1 MLLTICPHCKAQFKV
16 TPDQLNVRQGRVMCG
31 RCRHVFNAFQSL
43 ERVDSAFLPKPEPA
57 LRAPAHQ
64 GLPTDEAARNSSP
77 PTAFEG
83 VSPHETTES
92 LQEEQGPVELS
103 HDEEIPAPER
113 VAEKTRPQEQVA
125 PATSAPYPETT
136 ASVSDEIDLIQR
148 GGGHRAWRLGVLL
161 LAIVLA
167 GQAAYFFRSHIVSSY
182 PEVRPYFS
190 AACEWLSCTLP
201 WNRDDNALK
210 VESSDLI
217 EEIGKPG
224 RFLLTAT
231 ISNRAKTVQD
241 YPYIELTLSDTNNQT
256 LTRRV
261 LHPRDYLGRPVRRGE
276 GMAPGRESSLNLSLE
291 ASNNRA
297 AGYHLLLFYP

>member
-57 LRAPAHQ
+57 LPTPAHQ
-64 GLPTDEAARNSSP
+64 GLPTDDATPAASP
-77 PTAFEG
+77 PAAFAS
-83 VSPHETTES
+83 VSPQAIINSPED
-92 LQEEQGPVELS
+92 EQTPVVDS
-103 HDEEIPAPER
+103 RDEEIPAPER
-113 VAEKTRPQEQVA
+113 TAEKPRHQEQVA
-125 PATSAPYPETT
+125 PATSVPYPETV
-136 ASVSDEIDLIQR
+136 ASASDDIDLIQPR
-148 GGGHRAWRLGVLL
+148 DGHRAWRLGVLL
-161 LAIVLA
+161 LAMVLA
-167 GQAAYFFRSHIVSSY
+167 GQAAYFFRSPIVSSY

-190 AACEWLSCTLP
+190 AACEWLACSLP

-224 RFLLTAT
+224 RFLLTAI

-241 YPYIELTLSDTNNQT
+241 YPHIELTLSDTNNQT

-261 LHPRDYLGRPVRRGE
+261 LQPRDYLGRPVRHGE
-276 GMAPGRESSLNLSLE
+276 GMAPGSGSSLNLSLE
-291 ASNNRA
+291 ASNSRA

>member
-16 TPDQLNVRQGRVMCG
+16 TPDQLNIRQGRVMCG

-57 LRAPAHQ
+57 FRAPAHQ
-64 GLPTDEAARNSSP
+64 GLPADETTRDASLP
-77 PTAFEG
+77 PAFES
-83 VSPHETTES
+83 VAPQAIVES
-92 LQEEQGPVELS
+92 LPEEQGPVVDS
-103 HDEEIPAPER
+103 RDEEIPAPVR
-113 VAEKTRPQEQVA
+113 AAEKARPQQQVA
-125 PATSAPYPETT
+125 PATSAPYAETV
-136 ASVSDEIDLIQR
+136 ASVSDEIDLIQP

-167 GQAAYFFRSHIVSSY
+167 GQAAYFFRSPIVSTY

-190 AACEWLSCTLP
+190 VACEWLSCTLP
-201 WNRDDNALK
+201 WNRDDIALK
-210 VESSDLI
+210 VETSDLI

-224 RFLLTAT
+224 RFLLTAV

-241 YPYIELTLSDTNNQT
+241 YPHIELTLSDTNNQT

-261 LHPRDYLGRPVRRGE
+261 LQPRDYLGRPVRRDE
-276 GMAPGRESSLNLSLE
+276 GMAPGSESSLNLSLE
-291 ASNNRA
+291 ASNSRA

>member
-31 RCRHVFNAFQSL
+31 RCRHAFNGFESL

-64 GLPTDEAARNSSP
+64 GLPTDEAARDASP
-77 PTAFEG
+77 PAAFESA
-83 VSPHETTES
+83 SPLAIIES
-92 LQEEQGPVELS
+92 LQEEQAPVVES
-103 HDEEIPAPER
+103 RDEEIPAPKR
-113 VAEKTRPQEQVA
+113 AAEKPRPQQQVA

-136 ASVSDEIDLIQR
+136 ASVSDEIDLIQP
-148 GGGHRAWRLGVLL
+148 GGGHRVWRLGVLL

-167 GQAAYFFRSHIVSSY
+167 GQAAYFFRSPIVSSY

-190 AACEWLSCTLP
+190 VACEWLSCTLP

-224 RFLLTAT
+224 RFLLTAI

-261 LHPRDYLGRPVRRGE
+261 LQPRDYLGRPVRRGE
-276 GMAPGRESSLNLSLE
+276 GMAPGSESSLNLSLE
-291 ASNNRA
+291 ASNSRA

>member
-16 TPDQLNVRQGRVMCG
+16 TPDQLNIRQGRVMCG

-57 LRAPAHQ
+57 LRVPTHQ
-64 GLPTDEAARNSSP
+64 GLPTDDATRDASP
-77 PTAFEG
+77 PATFESA
-83 VSPHETTES
+83 SPLAIIES
-92 LQEEQGPVELS
+92 RQEQQAPVVDSRDEQ
-103 HDEEIPAPER
+103 IPAPKR
-113 VAEKTRPQEQVA
+113 AAEKPRFHEQVA
-125 PATSAPYPETT
+125 PATSAPYPE
-136 ASVSDEIDLIQR
+136 SDAAVPDDIDLIKP
-148 GGGHRAWRLGVLL
+148 GGHRAWRLGVLL

-167 GQAAYFFRSHIVSSY
+167 GQAAYFFRSPIVSSY
-182 PEVRPYFS
+182 PEARPYFS
-190 AACEWLSCTLP
+190 AACEWLSCALP

-210 VESSDLI
+210 LESSDLI

-224 RFLLTAT
+224 RFLLTAV

-241 YPYIELTLSDTNNQT
+241 YPYSELTLSDTNNQT

-261 LHPRDYLGRPVRRGE
+261 LQPRDYLGRPVRRDE
-276 GMAPGRESSLNLSLE
+276 GMAPGSESSLNLGLE
-291 ASNNRA
+291 ASNSRA

>member
-1 MLLTICPHCKAQFKV
+1 MLLTICPRCKAQFKV
-16 TPDQLNVRQGRVMCG
+16 TPDQLNVRQGHVMCG

-64 GLPTDEAARNSSP
+64 GLLTDEATLDASP
-77 PTAFEG
+77 PAAFES
-83 VSPHETTES
+83 VSPQAIIKS
-92 LQEEQGPVELS
+92 LQEEQAPVVDS
-103 HDEEIPAPER
+103 RDEKIPAPER
-113 VAEKTRPQEQVA
+113 AAEKPRPQEQVA
-125 PATSAPYPETT
+125 PATSAPYPETV
-136 ASVSDEIDLIQR
+136 ASVSDEIDLIQP
-148 GGGHRAWRLGVLL
+148 GGHRAWRPGVFL

-167 GQAAYFFRSHIVSSY
+167 GQAAYFFRSPIVSSY

-224 RFLLTAT
+224 RFLLTAI

-256 LTRRV
+256 LARRV
-261 LHPRDYLGRPVRRGE
+261 LQPRDYLGRPVRRGE
-276 GMAPGRESSLNLSLE
+276 GMAPASESSLNLSLE
-291 ASNNRA
+291 ASNSRA